1 MEGPTT
7 ASSGTSRPPESAR
20 VIRVDYG
27 GCTVATGHGSLFARA
42 HEPVA
47 VGDWV
52 ILSNDDEPRVE
63 QILERSSQLTR
74 RDPAGMLQVLAANV
88 DLVLV
93 TVPAD
98 RVSLTRAEREVT
110 LAWDSG
116 AVPLVLLTKADL
128 DDGSHLQT
136 LRDRLIGVD
145 VIGVSTL
152 DDSGL
157 EDTGLAVVRDRLR
170 SDDGDGG
177 RTAVLLGPSGA
188 GKSSLVNALL
198 GSQATSVQAVRED
211 DHRGRHTTTAREL
224 HIVPTG
230 GYLIDT
236 PGLRSLSLAVG
247 DDALEAAFPDIYDL
261 AHGCRF
267 RDCTHAHEPDCAVMA
282 AAESGVLDPARLESF
297 QRLLRDLDYQ
307 VRRDDPVAAQANRA
321 LWRQRSREIRRLQR
335 ERGH

>member
-1 MEGPTT
+1 MDSRSGDFSD
-7 ASSGTSRPPESAR
+7 ASLPEPVR

-27 GCTVATGHGSLFARA
+27 GCTVANADGPHFARA
-42 HEPVA
+42 LEPVA

-52 ILSNDDEPRVE
+52 RLTDDNEPRVAE
-63 QILERSSQLTR
+63 ILERSSQLTR
-74 RDPAGMLQVLAANV
+74 RDPVGMLQVLAANV

-98 RVSLTRAEREVT
+98 RVSLNRAEREVT
-110 LAWDSG
+110 IAWDSG

-128 DDGSHLQT
+128 DDGTQLDA
-136 LRDRLIGVD
+136 LRDRLIGVE

-152 DDSGL
+152 DDAGL
-157 EDTGLAVVRDRLR
+157 DDTGLGALRERLR
-170 SDDGDGG
+170 TGDSEGG

-198 GSQATSVQAVRED
+198 GADAAAVKEVRED
-211 DHRGRHTTTAREL
+211 DHRGRHTTTTREL
-224 HIVPTG
+224 HVIPTG
-230 GYLIDT
+230 GCLIDT

-247 DDALEAAFPDIYDL
+247 DDAIEAAFPDIYDL

-267 RDCTHAHEPDCAVMA
+267 RDCTHAHEPDCAVTA
-282 AAESGVLDPARLESF
+282 AADSGALDPARLGSYH
-297 QRLLRDLDYQ
+297 RLMRDLDYQ
-307 VRRDDPVAAQANRA
+307 VRRDDPVAAQANKA
-321 LWRQRSREIRRLQR
+321 LWRQRSMDIRRLQR